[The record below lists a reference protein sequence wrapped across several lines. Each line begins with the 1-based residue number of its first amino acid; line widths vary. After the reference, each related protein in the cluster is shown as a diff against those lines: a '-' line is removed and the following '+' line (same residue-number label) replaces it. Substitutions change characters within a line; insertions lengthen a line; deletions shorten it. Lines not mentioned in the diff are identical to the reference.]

1 MNPYESFSHKEG
13 KLTRWKK
20 TKPLARAMAK
30 RQQLLEEHSTRLNP
44 RGGVYCARPR
54 GDTGLELS
62 KSDRLSTLAV
72 SVAQCWVLET
82 KDETASSL
90 EVFAGL
96 PIRAHQLT
104 VHFQVVWFGLRWA
117 WNMVGLYELVCSN
130 RCSLSWKPWAAVG
143 ELIFSGIRG
152 EGPFK
157 KLWV

>member
-1 MNPYESFSHKEG
+1 
-13 KLTRWKK
+13 
-20 TKPLARAMAK
+20 MAK

-44 RGGVYCARPR
+44 RGVPGSFLEARPR

-104 VHFQVVWFGLRWA
+104 VHFQVV
-117 WNMVGLYELVCSN
+117 
-130 RCSLSWKPWAAVG
+130 
-143 ELIFSGIRG
+143 
-152 EGPFK
+152 
-157 KLWV
+157 